1 MAGDPPVRALDAYA
15 VLDDFPF
22 LGQQMQVGQFKI
34 PFGYEVQEPSE
45 VRLAPERSTM
55 INSLF
60 PNYSHY
66 DRGVMA
72 SGMTLGTIQWS
83 AGVFNGSGI
92 QSGDD
97 DQRKILVAMAK
108 KGTGKT
114 KVGAA
119 VHFGCVA
126 HQNKNLLLLY
136 GERPFPWFNVRSEAV
151 IGKAF
156 GYSAFGWYG
165 QASRQLGPDKIA
177 AGKLDYWKGGPGTTT
192 WSLGGGLLRGSVGGC
207 PALDLLAE
215 GIALDLGSARF
226 GFRSVGYRCPT
237 RWLRRRGRSRSSR
250 GGCYWLRG
258 GRACGWLRGRYLLWG
273 RLRGRVLGRRGHELE
288 VLLGCVRTRAR
299 FLQSRHLSQVWADRF
314 LDFHCD
320 LLALLGR
327 GKCVLRIL
335 DEDSPGN
342 FRVPLPLD

>member
-1 MAGDPPVRALDAYA
+1 MAGDPPVRTLDAYA

-119 VHFGCVA
+119 VHFGRVA

-156 GYSAFGWYG
+156 GNSAFGWYG

-192 WSLGGGLLRGSVGGC
+192 WSLGGGLLWQFDQ
-207 PALDLLAE
+207 A
-215 GIALDLGSARF
+215 
-226 GFRSVGYRCPT
+226 T
-237 RWLRRRGRSRSSR
+237 R
-250 GGCYWLRG
+250 
-258 GRACGWLRGRYLLWG
+258 
-273 RLRGRVLGRRGHELE
+273 
-288 VLLGCVRTRAR
+288 
-299 FLQSRHLSQVWADRF
+299 
-314 LDFHCD
+314 
-320 LLALLGR
+320 
-327 GKCVLRIL
+327 
-335 DEDSPGN
+335 
-342 FRVPLPLD
+342 FRVWYDLVFRPGGDRAIGEIQVSY